1 MVENDR
7 LRLEVISESSGEVYS
22 SRRINNVNRLQLSIP
37 IERRFGKN
45 RFVIDGASCSTMNFK
60 LSGALSHLC
69 HAYLHFDTLLLHKKD
84 ELNRYKRLELKD
96 FELVLNLQEKATRR
110 YLNELIDHQ
119 ALIRPDNAY
128 RYFVSPRFMI
138 RRGGEISFEE
148 FDMLFKQDPLIK
160 GCLGNYQIDQ
170 YKTWRT
176 TKWIRTR

>member
-7 LRLEVISESSGEVYS
+7 LRLEVVSEITGDVLS
-22 SRRINNVNRLQLSIP
+22 SRSVNIANQLKLTIP
-37 IERRFGKN
+37 IDPIFKKN
-45 RFVIDGASCSTMNFK
+45 QFLIDGAKCSTMPFDLN
-60 LSGALSHLC
+60 GALSHLC

-96 FELVLNLQEKATRR
+96 FESVLNLQEKATRR

-138 RRGGEISFEE
+138 RRGGEIS
-148 FDMLFKQDPLIK
+148 LSLIH
-160 GCLGNYQIDQ
+160 I
-170 YKTWRT
+170 
-176 TKWIRTR
+176 

>member
-22 SRRINNVNRLQLSIP
+22 SIRINNVNRLQLSIP

-45 RFVIDGASCSTMNFK
+45 RFVIDGAGCSTMNFE
-60 LSGALSHLC
+60 LNGALSHLC

-96 FELVLNLQEKATRR
+96 FESVLNLQGKATRR

-119 ALIRPDNAY
+119 ALIRPENAY

-176 TKWIRTR
+176 TKSIRTR

>member
-45 RFVIDGASCSTMNFK
+45 RFVIDGARCSTMNFK

-84 ELNRYKRLELKD
+84 ELNCYKRLESKD
-96 FELVLNLQEKATRR
+96 FESVLNREEQSTRK
-110 YLNELIDHQ
+110 YLKGLIDHQ
-119 ALIRPDNAY
+119 ALIRPDKRLRFYVN
-128 RYFVSPRFMI
+128 PRFKI
-138 RRGGEISFEE
+138 RGGYISFEE
-148 FDMLFKQDPLIK
+148 FDMLYKLDPLIK
-160 GCLGNYQIDQ
+160 GCLESDQLNQ

-176 TKWIRTR
+176 TKSIRTR

>member
-1 MVENDR
+1 MVENER
-7 LRLEVISESSGEVYS
+7 LRLEVISESSGDVLS
-22 SRRINNVNRLQLSIP
+22 SRSVNIANQLKLTIP
-37 IERRFGKN
+37 IDPIFKKN
-45 RFVIDGASCSTMNFK
+45 QFLIDGAKCSTMPFDLN
-60 LSGALSHLC
+60 GALSHLC

-84 ELNRYKRLELKD
+84 ALGRFERLQMKD
-96 FELVLNLQEKATRR
+96 FESVLNLQEKATRR

-160 GCLGNYQIDQ
+160 GCLESDQLNQ

>member
-69 HAYLHFDTLLLHKKD
+69 HAYLHFDTLLLYKKD
-84 ELNRYKRLELKD
+84 ALGRFERLQMKD
-96 FELVLNLQEKATRR
+96 FESVLNREEQSTRK
-110 YLNELIDHQ
+110 YLKGLIDHQ
-119 ALIRPDNAY
+119 ALIRPDKRRRFYVN
-128 RYFVSPRFMI
+128 PRFKI
-138 RRGGEISFEE
+138 RGGYISFEE

-176 TKWIRTR
+176 TKSIRTR

>member
-84 ELNRYKRLELKD
+84 ELGHYKRLQLKD
-96 FELVLNLQEKATRR
+96 FESVLKLKGKATRD
-110 YLNELIDHQ
+110 YLKELIDHQ
-119 ALIRPDNAY
+119 ALIRPDKRRRFYVN
-128 RYFVSPRFMI
+128 PRFKI
-138 RRGGEISFEE
+138 RGGYISFEE

-160 GCLGNYQIDQ
+160 GCLESDQLNQ

-176 TKWIRTR
+176 TKSIRTR

>member
-7 LRLEVISESSGEVYS
+7 LRLEVISESSGDVLS
-22 SRRINNVNRLQLSIP
+22 SRSVNIANQLKLTIP
-37 IERRFGKN
+37 IDPIFKKN
-45 RFVIDGASCSTMNFK
+45 QFLIDGAKCSTMPFDLN
-60 LSGALSHLC
+60 GALSHLC

-84 ELNRYKRLELKD
+84 ALGRFERLQMKD
-96 FELVLNLQEKATRR
+96 FESVLNLQEKATRR

-160 GCLGNYQIDQ
+160 GCLESDQLNQ

>member
-84 ELNRYKRLELKD
+84 ELGHYKRLQLKD
-96 FELVLNLQEKATRR
+96 FESVLKLKGKATRD
-110 YLNELIDHQ
+110 YLKELIDHQ
-119 ALIRPDNAY
+119 ALIRPDKRL
-128 RYFVSPRFMI
+128 RYFVNPRFVI
-138 RRGGEISFEE
+138 RGGYISFEE
-148 FDMLFKQDPLIK
+148 FDMLFEQDPLIK
-160 GCLGNYQIDQ
+160 GCLQSYQLNH
-170 YKTWRT
+170 YKIGRRT
-176 TKWIRTR
+176 KSRRTR

>member
-96 FELVLNLQEKATRR
+96 FESVLNLQEKATRR

-160 GCLGNYQIDQ
+160 GCLESDQLNQ